1 MDDSGLRGLKV
12 LSTLLCVYHA
22 LLFNCPIV
30 LSLSFRTQPVSV
42 VQKHGGAVT
51 LHCVARPASASLTW
65 LFQGQPL
72 QPGTLPGIR
81 VQPGSLSLSSLQP
94 QHTGSYQC
102 VAQSET
108 GAVTSRQARVTI
120 ADIEE
125 FEETHRRTLAVK
137 AGGTAVIQC
146 PLPQS
151 NPPALPRYRIRGK
164 WIEESTGEYLIL
176 PSGNLQIVSVSSE
189 HQGMY
194 KCGAYNPI
202 SRESRVEAHGT
213 KLIVKD
219 SDGSS
224 PVGIIYPVNPVSLTV
239 EQNTSLVLECVVSGS
254 PAPVARWTKEGQDL
268 QLSPR
273 MQLHSNLR
281 LSEVRAGDGGNYS
294 CTVQRED
301 GEMVSVSY
309 TLSVLVSASVSK
321 GPSDQSVPSGS
332 SVRFTCASRGN
343 PPPKITWLFNSSPVL
358 PSSHVQISDSALS
371 ISSVSAQDQG
381 VYQCLLDNEI
391 GSAQSAA
398 RLTVQSGATSLPVIL
413 SPPESGVY
421 AEGEPVTLSCNAS
434 GQPLPVIR
442 WYNSDGPIA
451 THPSLL
457 LQAPRGKAPHPGDA
471 PAHLTMS
478 RPGSSSLYIQAMTA
492 AHAGEYVCEAS
503 NELGTVRAQALLTM
517 EPQSSSTVAM
527 EVQPTVHPVQSDEG
541 EESFLHMGD
550 SEALG
555 PPTERTNDKP
565 TPEAPII
572 YSPPQTHKPN
582 TYDLEWRAGQNWGSP
597 INAYFVKYRKVDD
610 MGNVV
615 GSWHTVRVPGSEKSL
630 TLTDLD
636 PSSLYEVLMVARST
650 AGEGQPAMLTFR
662 TGKERSSPANKSPIK
677 PPVIPQPGNPPEVK
691 PVTTHFGVVIHDRDS
706 SRSAVPEAP
715 DRPTVSM
722 GTESSVYVTWIPR
735 ANGGSPIT
743 AFRVEYKKGRN
754 GDWAIADDN
763 ISPLKLSVEVR
774 NLEPGTTYRFRVVA
788 MNNYGESP
796 HSATSRPYHVVQTST
811 PISNR
816 PVSGPHISS
825 TDAVSDTQIMVRWT
839 YTPSSNNNTPIQGF
853 YIYYR
858 PTDSDNDG
866 DYKKDIVEG
875 DKHWHMI
882 GQLQS
887 ETSYDI
893 KMQCFNN
900 AGESDYSNV
909 MICETK
915 VRQHAAAPSQRTLTP
930 PDSYSP
936 ESPTSASMVLY
947 LTVGCVLGAMVLIL
961 LFFIIMCLWRNRQQ
975 QNMHKYD
982 PTGYLYPPSEMNG
995 HVLDYSTLQGSGRVN
1010 GGAHSGCGHGGH
1022 VMPQGCHHFHHKL
1035 PNGMTLLNGSGPL
1048 YPAGHPHSHDTPL
1061 PHSTE
1066 DYEHPHPH
1074 PHSHHL
1080 HNGGGMYTA
1089 LPQTDSCD
1097 CMNCQNFC
1105 NNNRCYKKA
1114 NGNFSGT
1121 LPLMHHM
1128 APCQLDGLEMVP
1140 LNHGSPRCRGEDSPQ
1155 LRGNSD
1161 QEVCDDPGEHTV
1173 LAHIHHQSRVS
1184 VDVEVEPVVEQRDL
1198 TEPEEP
1204 EQFEDLDGPV
1214 VCWESLGLP
1223 DLDCKEKPA
1232 WISTPSLSGDLIQPT
1247 AQKI

>member
-1 MDDSGLRGLKV
+1 MDDGGLRGLKV
-12 LSTLLCVYHA
+12 LSTVLCVCHT
-22 LLFNCPIV
+22 LLFNCPFV
-30 LSLSFRTQPVSV
+30 VSLSFRTQPASV
-42 VQKHGGAVT
+42 VQKQGGAVI
-51 LHCVARPASASLTW
+51 LRCVARPASVSLNW
-65 LFQGQPL
+65 MFQGQPL
-72 QPGTLPGIR
+72 QPGVLSGVE
-81 VQPGSLSLSSLQP
+81 VQPGSLSLPSLQP
-94 QHTGSYQC
+94 QHTGIYQC
-102 VAQSET
+102 VARSET
-108 GAVTSRQARVTI
+108 GAITSQQARVTI

-125 FEETHRRTLAVK
+125 FGESHRRSLAVK
-137 AGGTAVIQC
+137 EGDTAVIQC
-146 PLPQS
+146 PLPHS

-164 WIEESTGEYLIL
+164 WLEESTDEYLIL
-176 PSGNLQIVSVSSE
+176 PSGNLQIVSVSPE

-202 SRESRVEAHGT
+202 TREARVEAHGT

-224 PVGIIYPVNPVSLTV
+224 PVGIVYPLNPINLTV
-239 EQNTSLVLECVVSGS
+239 EQSASLVLECVVSGDPS
-254 PAPVARWTKEGQDL
+254 PVAKWTKDGREL
-268 QLSPR
+268 RMSPR
-273 MQLHSNLR
+273 LQMLHSNLR
-281 LSEVRAGDGGNYS
+281 LSDVQLSDGGNYS

-301 GEMVSVSY
+301 GALVSVRY
-309 TLSVLVSASVSK
+309 TVNVLGAASILRAL
-321 GPSDQSVPSGS
+321 SDQTVPSGS
-332 SVRFTCASRGN
+332 SVRFTCAMWGN

-358 PSSHVQISDSALS
+358 PSSRFQISDSSLR
-371 ISSVSAQDQG
+371 ISSVTARDQG
-381 VYQCLLDNEI
+381 MYQCLLDNGI

-398 RLTVQSGATSLPVIL
+398 RLSVQSGETSLPAIL

-442 WYNSDGPIA
+442 WYNSEGPIA
-451 THPSLL
+451 THPALL
-457 LQAPRGKAPHPGDA
+457 LQAPRGKALPPGDA

-478 RPGSSSLYIQAMTA
+478 RPGSSSLYIQAVTT
-492 AHAGEYVCEAS
+492 AHAGKYICEAS
-503 NELGTVRAQALLTM
+503 NELGSVQAEAFLTV
-517 EPQSSSTVAM
+517 EPQSSTTAAVEIQPS
-527 EVQPTVHPVQSDEG
+527 VQPIQSDEG
-541 EESFLHMGD
+541 EELFLPMGD
-550 SEALG
+550 GGALG
-555 PPTERTNDKP
+555 PPTEKASDKP

-572 YSPPQTHKPN
+572 ISPPQTHKPN
-582 TYDLEWRAGQNWGSP
+582 MYDLEWRAGRDWGSP

-630 TLTDLD
+630 PLSDLE

-662 TGKERSSPANKSPIK
+662 TGKERSSSSNKNPSKAPFVSLPEK
-677 PPVIPQPGNPPEVK
+677 TPEDSAGN
-691 PVTTHFGVVIHDRDS
+691 TYYGVVIHDR
-706 SRSAVPEAP
+706 VPEAP

-743 AFRVEYKKGRN
+743 AFRVEYRKQGRS
-754 GDWAIADDN
+754 GDWVIADDN

-774 NLEPGTTYRFRVVA
+774 NLEPGATYRFRVIA

-816 PVSGPHISS
+816 PVTGPHISS

-858 PTDSDNDG
+858 PTDSDNDS
-866 DYKKDIVEG
+866 DYKKDVVEG
-875 DKHWHMI
+875 VKRWHMI

-893 KMQCFNN
+893 KMQCFND
-900 AGESDYSNV
+900 AGESEYSNV

-915 VRQHAAAPSQRTLTP
+915 ARQPPGVPSQRPITP
-930 PDSYSP
+930 PGIYPHDPPS
-936 ESPTSASMVLY
+936 SASGVLY
-947 LTVGCVLGAMVLIL
+947 LIVGCVLGVMVLIL
-961 LFFIIMCLWRNRQQ
+961 LVFIIMCLWRNRQQ

-982 PTGYLYPPSEMNG
+982 PTSYLYQPAEMNG
-995 HVLDYSTLQGSGRVN
+995 HVLEYATLPGSSRLN
-1010 GGAHSGCGHGGH
+1010 GSVHSGCGHGGP
-1022 VMPQGCHHFHHKL
+1022 VMPQGCHHLHHKL
-1035 PNGMTLLNGSGPL
+1035 PNGLTLLNGSGPL

-1061 PHSTE
+1061 PHSTM
-1066 DYEHPHPH
+1066 DYEHTHPH
-1074 PHSHHL
+1074 HI

-1089 LPQTDSCD
+1089 LPQTDSSD

-1105 NNNRCYKKA
+1105 NNNRCYTKA

-1121 LPLMHHM
+1121 LPLMHRV

-1140 LNHGSPRCRGEDSPQ
+1140 LNHGSPRCRGDDSPQ
-1155 LRGNSD
+1155 HHGSSE
-1161 QEVCDDPGEHTV
+1161 QEVAEDPDEDTGLT
-1173 LAHIHHQSRVS
+1173 AIHNHSCVQ
-1184 VDVEVEPVVEQRDL
+1184 VDVEPGVEQRG
-1198 TEPEEP
+1198 EPEEP
-1204 EQFEDLDGPV
+1204 VQCVDMDGPV
-1214 VCWESLGLP
+1214 VCWERLGLP
-1223 DLDCKEKPA
+1223 DLDCKEKTA
-1232 WISTPSLSGDLIQPT
+1232 WISSASLSGELIQPT
-1247 AQKI
+1247 AQEI